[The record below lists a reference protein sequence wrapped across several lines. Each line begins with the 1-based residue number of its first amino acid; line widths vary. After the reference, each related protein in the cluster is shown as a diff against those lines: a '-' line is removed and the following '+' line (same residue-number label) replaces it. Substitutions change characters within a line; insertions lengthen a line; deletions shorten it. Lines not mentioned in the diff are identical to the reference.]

1 MCLGIPGKILKIFQN
16 DSTSMGVVDFSGVKL
31 DVCLEAVPEAQVGD
45 YVIVHAGFAIST
57 LSEDE
62 AQETLDLFDQI
73 DALQAEEDKK
83 VNSK

>member
-1 MCLGIPGKILKIFQN
+1 MCLAIPGKIKKIYQK
-16 DSTSMGVVDFSGVKL
+16 DSTRMGVVDFSGVEL
-31 DVCLEAVPEAQVGD
+31 DVCLEAVPEAKVGN

-57 LSEDE
+57 LTEDE

-83 VNSK
+83 SNL